1 VRHRRDRDYLLHH
14 LRKAWWLIAL
24 VVLILLGSMRL
35 FSSLHV
41 TTPPLRPP
49 AAPMARPSSAVNST
63 SAMFGFDLPHTH
75 VNPSERILS
84 AATVSHL
91 VPAWISHPGDVI
103 NSSPAIANEVV
114 YIGSDDGKLYA
125 FDARTGTT
133 RWRYFIGGVSN
144 SSFLI
149 DSSPAVIHGMI
160 YIGSRDHKVFAFHLL
175 AGAVT

>member
-1 VRHRRDRDYLLHH
+1 
-14 LRKAWWLIAL
+14 
-24 VVLILLGSMRL
+24 
-35 FSSLHV
+35 
-41 TTPPLRPP
+41 
-49 AAPMARPSSAVNST
+49 MARPSSVVNST

-84 AATVSHL
+84 AGTVSHL

-103 NSSPAIANEVV
+103 YSSPAVANEVV

-125 FDARTGTT
+125 FDARTGVT
-133 RWRYFIGGVSN
+133 RWSALTGRA
-144 SSFLI
+144 I

-175 AGAVT
+175 TRAIT